1 MKKLITALLFF
12 SLAISFAHPI
22 YAQWERPYYDIFAVC
37 LLIKDG
43 NIYAGKNGI
52 SRTTDGGLSWNL
64 FNNGMPNTP
73 YRYQVNRMY
82 NFNGTIYAGLD
93 TMGVYTLPD
102 GGNTWT
108 QRNTGFPANI
118 VVKTFAG
125 YSTTIFCGT
134 DKGVFKSTNAGAVWN
149 LAGMADTMVVDLIF
163 RDNVLFASN
172 YSAGVK
178 VSYNFGQT
186 WQSVSSGMT
195 GTKWAFTF
203 TNSPTYLFAGTSD
216 AKIYRTS
223 NNGLNWVQCYSQ
235 SPASNAIYSLKY
247 YANRLIAGTAQG
259 IFYSY
264 NQGNNW
270 LPVNDGFPPNTEIR
284 SDAIVYSTLNV
295 YVAPTNGVYRRP
307 LSQLTAISSTQNV
320 VNNFK
325 LEQNY
330 PNPFNPST
338 QINFE
343 LRNKNYVTLKVYDL
357 IGNEIAT
364 LVNENK
370 NAGRYSVTFDAG
382 KYNLS
387 SGMYF
392 YKLSADDFEDTKR
405 MVLVK

>member
-12 SLAISFAHPI
+12 SFAFPLA
-22 YAQWERPYYDIFAVC
+22 AQWERPYYDIFAVC

-82 NFNGTIYAGLD
+82 NFNGTVYAGLD

-149 LAGMADTMVVDLIF
+149 LAGMADTLVVDLIF

-172 YSAGVK
+172 YPAGVK

-223 NNGLNWVQCYSQ
+223 NNGLNWEQCYSQ

-247 YANRLIAGTAQG
+247 YANRVIAGTAQG

-307 LSQLTAISSTQNV
+307 LSQLTGINSIQSTIS
-320 VNNFK
+320 NFR

-338 QINFE
+338 VISYE
-343 LRNKNYVTLKVYDL
+343 LSVAGIVTLKVYDVK
-357 IGNEIAT
+357 GNEVAT

-370 NAGRYSVTFDAG
+370 NAGSYSVTFDAG

-392 YKLSADDFEDTKR
+392 YKLSADGFEDTKR
-405 MVLVK
+405 MVIVK

>member
-12 SLAISFAHPI
+12 SFTFPLA
-22 YAQWERPYYDIFAVC
+22 AQWERPYYDIFAVC
-37 LLIKDG
+37 LLLKDG

-52 SRTTDGGLSWNL
+52 SRSTDGGQSWNL

-93 TMGVYTLPD
+93 TMGAYTLPD
-102 GGNTWT
+102 GGNNWT

-125 YSTTIFCGT
+125 YGTTIFCGT

-149 LAGMADTMVVDLIF
+149 LSGMADTMVVDLIF

-172 YSAGVK
+172 RFAGVK
-178 VSYNFGQT
+178 VSYNMGQS
-186 WQSVSSGMT
+186 WQSVSNGMT

-203 TNSPTYLFAGTSD
+203 TNTPNYLVAGTSD
-216 AKIYRTS
+216 AKVYRTS
-223 NNGLNWVQCYSQ
+223 NNGLNWVECYSQ
-235 SPASNAIYSLKY
+235 SPSSNAIYSLKY

-270 LPVNDGFPPNTEIR
+270 LAMNDGFPPNTEIR
-284 SDAIVYSTLNV
+284 SDAIVISTLNI
-295 YVAPTNGVYRRP
+295 YAAPTNGVYRRP
-307 LSQLTAISSTQNV
+307 ISQLTGVYTTTNLIK
-320 VNNFK
+320 NFK
-325 LEQNY
+325 LEQNF
-330 PNPFNPST
+330 PNPFNPNTVISYRLSVAG
-338 QINFE
+338 I
-343 LRNKNYVTLKVYDL
+343 VTLKVFDL
-357 IGNEIAT
+357 KGNEVT
-364 LVNENK
+364 VLLNEK
-370 NAGRYSVTFDAG
+370 QNAGSYSINFDAG

-387 SGMYF
+387 SGIYF
-392 YKLSADDFEDTKR
+392 YKLSANGFEDTKR

>member
-12 SLAISFAHPI
+12 SFAFPLA
-22 YAQWERPYYDIFAVC
+22 AQWERPYYDIFGVC
-37 LLIKDG
+37 LLLKDG
-43 NIYAGKNGI
+43 NIYAGKNGV
-52 SRTTDGGLSWNL
+52 SRSTDGGLSWNL

-82 NFNGTIYAGLD
+82 NFNGTVYAGLD

-102 GGNTWT
+102 GGTNWT

-118 VVKTFAG
+118 VVKTFVG
-125 YSTTIFCGT
+125 YGTTIFCGT
-134 DKGVFKSTNAGAVWN
+134 DKGVFKSTNAGTVWN
-149 LAGMADTMVVDLIF
+149 LTGMADTLVVDLIF

-172 YSAGVK
+172 YPAGVK
-178 VSYNFGQT
+178 VSSNMGQT
-186 WQSVSSGMT
+186 WQTVNNGIT

-223 NNGLNWVQCYSQ
+223 NNGINWEQCYSQ

-270 LPVNDGFPPNTEIR
+270 LPMNDGFPPNTEIR

-295 YVAPTNGVYRRP
+295 YVAATNGVYHRP
-307 LSQLTAISSTQNV
+307 LSQLTSVNPSISILKD
-320 VNNFK
+320 FK

-330 PNPFNPST
+330 PNPFNPAT
-338 QINFE
+338 QISFS
-343 LRNKNYVTLKVYDL
+343 LPKDARVTLKVFDVSGKEVAVIL
-357 IGNEIAT
+357 NEHKA
-364 LVNENK
+364 
-370 NAGRYSVTFDAG
+370 AGYYTNSFNSNG
-382 KYNLS
+382 LS
-387 SGMYF
+387 SGIYF
-392 YKLSADDFEDTKR
+392 YSINAVTGNGNKYSEVKK
-405 MVLVK
+405 MMLVK